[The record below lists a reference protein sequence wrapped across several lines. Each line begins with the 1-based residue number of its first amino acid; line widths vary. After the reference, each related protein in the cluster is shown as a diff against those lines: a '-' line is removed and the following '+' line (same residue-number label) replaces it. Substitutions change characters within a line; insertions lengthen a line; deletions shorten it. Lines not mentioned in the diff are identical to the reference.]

1 MVDDS
6 SPDLVVSIIRAF
18 VWIYPG
24 YEHSKL
30 Y

>member
-1 MVDDS
+1 MADDFS
-6 SPDLVVSIIRAF
+6 TEVVASIIRAF

-24 YEHSKL
+24 YEHSQL